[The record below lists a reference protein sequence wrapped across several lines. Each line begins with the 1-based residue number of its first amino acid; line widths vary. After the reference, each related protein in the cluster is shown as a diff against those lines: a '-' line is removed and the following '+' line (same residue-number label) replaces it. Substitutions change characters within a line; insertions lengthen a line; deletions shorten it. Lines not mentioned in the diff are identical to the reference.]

1 MNKTISILLALVL
14 CLSLCACG
22 STSNPP
28 ETNAPVESNA
38 PPETNAPTET
48 QTAVYAENEFKLE
61 VIGYDA
67 TPAAN
72 IVNIDFKFRNMTE
85 QDFGRV
91 VFTVQAL
98 DANGDVIESTV
109 MGEENLGAG
118 QAAWFT
124 FQTNDSRSCKTI
136 EELSEKIDTVKVIS
150 VQVMPNVNDAG
161 TYYTLTFDAP
171 ILVKVAEVQP
181 KE

>member
-1 MNKTISILLALVL
+1 MKKMFSLFWALAL
-14 CLSLCACG
+14 CLFLFACG
-22 STSNPP
+22 STNESPATNPSEQANTP
-28 ETNAPVESNA
+28 SETPVV
-38 PPETNAPTET
+38 
-48 QTAVYAENEFKLE
+48 VYAENEFKLE
-61 VIGYDA
+61 IIGYDA

-91 VFTVQAL
+91 VFRVQAL
-98 DANGDVIESTV
+98 DAIGDVIESTT

-136 EELSEKIDTVKVIS
+136 DELSEKINTVKVIS
-150 VQVMPNVNDAG
+150 VQVMPNINDAG
-161 TYYTLTFDAP
+161 TYYELTFDEP
-171 ILVKVAEVQP
+171 IFVKVAEVQP